1 MWERLLSGLRA
12 VEEAERTA
20 ADLRRRHGAGAEG
33 WCETMLAG
41 LPPRDRRR
49 AAILDIRRALR
60 WTPAAGHGE
69 AAR

>member
-20 ADLRRRHGAGAEG
+20 ADLRRRFGAEAEA
-33 WCETMLAG
+33 WCETMLAK

-49 AAILDIRRALR
+49 IPLLDIRRALR
-60 WTPAAGHGE
+60 WTPSNQGPAS
-69 AAR
+69 

>member
-1 MWERLLSGLRA
+1 MWERLLSGLQA

-20 ADLRRRHGAGAEG
+20 ADLRRRYGAEAET
-33 WCETMLAG
+33 WCEKMLAG

-49 AAILDIRRALR
+49 VAILDIRRALR
-60 WTPAAGHGE
+60 WTPSGDHGQ